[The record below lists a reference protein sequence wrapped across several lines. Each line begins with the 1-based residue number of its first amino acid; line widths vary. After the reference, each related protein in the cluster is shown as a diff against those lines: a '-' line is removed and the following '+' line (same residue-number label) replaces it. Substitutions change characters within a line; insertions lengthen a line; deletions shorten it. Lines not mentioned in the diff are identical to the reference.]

1 MRSDFSRAKSWR
13 RNNANDTEKVKKRI
27 AASGGVS
34 REENMKR
41 LLFAAAASM
50 LAGSLAFAQSANQAV
65 VRLDPALDAL
75 VSPDAKVELVKGG
88 FGFTEGPVWV
98 QKGREGY
105 LLFTDI
111 PGNVIWKLTP
121 QDGKASVYLSNV
133 GYNGPEVWRWGGIQ
147 NNGRE
152 RTDPQFEEF
161 AMIGADGLTL
171 DRQGRLIIATFAG
184 RSLVRL
190 ESNGKRTVLADR
202 YEGKRFNGP
211 NDVVVKSDGAI
222 YFTDTYGGLR
232 LRDKDPR
239 RELEFNAVFLWKDGK
254 LTLLIKDMPNT
265 NGLAFSPD
273 EKYLYVNGSRDNYVK
288 RYEVLAD
295 DTLANGKMFID
306 LSKETERG
314 ITDGLRVDVKGNL
327 YETGP
332 GGVWI
337 ISPEGK
343 HLGTIRAPEQATN
356 VGFGDADKK
365 TLYIAARS
373 GIYRIRVN
381 TPGI

>member
-1 MRSDFSRAKSWR
+1 MLRLSTTLLASLFAVSF
-13 RNNANDTEKVKKRI
+13 
-27 AASGGVS
+27 AASQPTGDT
-34 REENMKR
+34 
-41 LLFAAAASM
+41 
-50 LAGSLAFAQSANQAV
+50 AV

-75 VSPDAKVELVKGG
+75 VAADAKVELVKSG

-98 QKGREGY
+98 QKGKTGY

-111 PGNVIWKLTP
+111 PGNVIYKLTP
-121 QDGKASVYLSNV
+121 DGAASVYLYNA
-133 GYNGPEVWRWGGIQ
+133 GYNGPDIWRWGGIQ
-147 NNGRE
+147 NNGYE
-152 RTDPQFEEF
+152 RTDPRFEEF

-171 DRQGRLIIATFAG
+171 DRQGRVIIAAFAG

-190 ESNGKRTVLADR
+190 EPNGKRTVLADS

-211 NDVVVKSDGAI
+211 NDVVVKRDGAI

-232 LRDKDPR
+232 LRDKDPHKG
-239 RELEFNAVFLWKDGK
+239 LDFNAVFLWKDGK
-254 LTLLIKDMPNT
+254 LTLLIKDMPQT

-273 EKYLYVNGSRDNYVK
+273 EKYLYVNGSRGNYVR
-288 RYEVLAD
+288 RYEVRPD
-295 DTLANGKMFID
+295 DTLANGQMFID
-306 LSKETERG
+306 MSKETERG
-314 ITDGLRVDVKGNL
+314 ITDGLRVDTRGNL

-332 GGVWI
+332 GGVWV

-356 VGFGDADKK
+356 IGFGDADRR
-365 TLYIAARS
+365 TLYIAARTS
-373 GIYRIRVN
+373 IYKVRVL